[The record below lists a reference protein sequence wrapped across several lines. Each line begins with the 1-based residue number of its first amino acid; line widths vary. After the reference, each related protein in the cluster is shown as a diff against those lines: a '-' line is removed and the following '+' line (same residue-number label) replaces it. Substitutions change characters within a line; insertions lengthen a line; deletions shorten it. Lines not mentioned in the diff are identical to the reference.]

1 MAVIYLT
8 VVPRRIYGVN
18 SDFSSTSITT
28 IYTRVKYIKHS
39 LNYKIARLL
48 SRVTVFFIVTTIC
61 PIVRIVRCA
70 HILKR
75 HIASQ

>member
-28 IYTRVKYIKHS
+28 IYAKVKYIKLS
-39 LNYKIARLL
+39 LNYKIVRLL
-48 SRVTVFFIVTTIC
+48 SRVTVCFTVTAIC
-61 PIVRIVRCA
+61 PIVRIERCA
-70 HILKR
+70 HILNR